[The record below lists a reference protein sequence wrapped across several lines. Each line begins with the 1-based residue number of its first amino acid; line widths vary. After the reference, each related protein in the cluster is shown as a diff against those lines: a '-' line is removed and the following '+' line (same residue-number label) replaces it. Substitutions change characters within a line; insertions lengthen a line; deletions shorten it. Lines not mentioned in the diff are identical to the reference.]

1 MSLRAISFNSSK
13 PLDTTIRT
21 INYVETDNLDSFGAF
36 EGPEKL
42 LEIWFAPS
50 NTNLPIRCLT
60 NGLKS
65 ISRALWEEMLD
76 LIHCKVLSII
86 ESQEV
91 DAYLLS
97 ESSMF
102 VFPHKIILK
111 TCGTT
116 TLLIGLARLLE
127 IAHSAGF
134 QDIKQP
140 YRIFYSRKNFMFPDK
155 QLHPHKSWRDEV
167 ECLDSFFD
175 YGNEYLVGKLNGDHW
190 YLYLTSPFQVPPS
203 TPDSIF
209 SFSANPRTLEDETLE
224 ILMTDLSPLHAQQF
238 FAGDLVRDLEAE
250 DSSKGH
256 DLGSLVSDRCGL
268 SSIFPQEIFPDFRV
282 DSYLFDPCGFSANGV
297 LPPLPGE
304 PKNQGHY
311 FTVHVTPEQ
320 HCSYASF
327 ETNVPDGPKNIV
339 ERVTNIFGPG
349 RFCVTHFNSLRK
361 NAALNREN
369 HRIGTV
375 YGYKRVEKIV
385 YELDEYEL
393 VFACFEKVNA

>member
-1 MSLRAISFNSSK
+1 MSFNPYH
-13 PLDTTIRT
+13 PLDSTIRT
-21 INYVETDNLDSFGAF
+21 INYVETENLDSSGAF

-50 NTNLPIRCLT
+50 NTNLPKRCHK

-65 ISRALWEEMLD
+65 ISRELWEEMLD
-76 LIHCKVLSII
+76 LVHCKVLSIV
-86 ESQEV
+86 ESHEV

-116 TLLIGLARLLE
+116 TLLVGLTRLLE
-127 IAHSAGF
+127 LAQSAGF
-134 QDIKQP
+134 EDIKQP
-140 YRIFYSRKNFMFPDK
+140 YRVFYSRKNFMFPHK

-167 ECLDSFFD
+167 ECLDSFFE
-175 YGNEYLVGKLNGDHW
+175 YGSEYLVGRLNGDHW
-190 YLYLTSPFQVPPS
+190 YLYLTTPFQVPPS

-209 SFSANPRTLEDETLE
+209 SFSGNPNTLEDETLE
-224 ILMTDLSPLHAQQF
+224 ILMTDLSPSCAQQF
-238 FAGDLVRDLEAE
+238 FTGDLLREFEAE
-250 DSSKGH
+250 QSSEGH
-256 DLGSLVSDRCGL
+256 ELGTLVSDRCGL
-268 SSIFPQEIFPDFRV
+268 SNIFPEENFPDFRI

-297 LPPLPGE
+297 LPPLPGQQ
-304 PKNQGHY
+304 KSQGHY

-327 ETNVPDGPKNIV
+327 ETNVPDAPKNII
-339 ERVTNIFGPG
+339 EKVTNIFGPG
-349 RFCVTHFNSLRK
+349 RFSVTHFNSRQK

-369 HRIGTV
+369 HRIETV
-375 YGYKRVEKIV
+375 YGYRRVEKIV

-393 VFACFEKVNA
+393 VFACFEKLNA